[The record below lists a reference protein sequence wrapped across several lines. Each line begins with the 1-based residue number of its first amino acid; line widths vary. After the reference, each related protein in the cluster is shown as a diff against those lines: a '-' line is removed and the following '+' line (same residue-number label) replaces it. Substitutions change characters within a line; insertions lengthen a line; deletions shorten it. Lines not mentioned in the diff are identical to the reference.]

1 MSEPQTGILAPVP
14 ALGRYLSFSARP
26 QGELRAA
33 LRALAELA
41 DGQRLVV
48 GLGESLLRALGR
60 EIPGLHS
67 FASAVGPGLELPA
80 TPAALWCWLR
90 GDDRGDLVHLTR
102 KVQAAVDG
110 ALALDQVIEAFR
122 HGSGRDLSGYED
134 GTENPT
140 GDAAMQAAFVAGQ
153 GKGLDGGSFV
163 AVQQWLHDFDRF
175 DAMSPREQ
183 DQTIGR
189 RRSDNV
195 ELDDAPASAHVKR
208 TAQESFEFEAFFLRR
223 SMPWSEGQRS
233 GLVFVAFGK
242 SFDAFEVQLQRM
254 IGAED
259 GITDALFRF
268 TRPITGAYFWCPPLR
283 DGRLDLRALGL

>member
-1 MSEPQTGILAPVP
+1 MSDIQTGILAPLP
-14 ALGRYLSFSARP
+14 ALGRYLSFSAGP
-26 QGELRAA
+26 QGDPRAA
-33 LRALAELA
+33 LRALGELA
-41 DGQRLVV
+41 DGQRVVV
-48 GLGESLLRALGR
+48 GLGKSLLRALDRG
-60 EIPGLHS
+60 IPGLHS
-67 FASAVGPGLELPA
+67 FAGAVGPGMELPA

-102 KVQAAVDG
+102 KLHAAVGG
-110 ALALDQVIEAFR
+110 ALLLEQVIEAFR
-122 HGSGRDLSGYED
+122 HGAGLDLSGYED

-140 GDAAMQAAFVAGQ
+140 GDDAVHAAFVAGQ
-153 GKGLDGGSFV
+153 GAGLDGGSLV
-163 AVQQWLHDFDRF
+163 AVQQWLHDFGQF
-175 DAMSPREQ
+175 EAMSPREQ
-183 DQTIGR
+183 DHAIGR

-208 TAQESFEFEAFFLRR
+208 TAQESFEPEAFVLRR

-233 GLVFVAFGK
+233 GLVFVAFGR

-283 DGRLDLRALGL
+283 AGQIDRRALGL